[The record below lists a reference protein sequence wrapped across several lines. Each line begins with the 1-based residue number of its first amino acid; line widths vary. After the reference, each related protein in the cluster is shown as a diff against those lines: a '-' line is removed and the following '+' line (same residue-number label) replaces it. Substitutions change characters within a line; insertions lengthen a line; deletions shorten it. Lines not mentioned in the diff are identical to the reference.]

1 MHKSWLPGVR
11 DGDTASGEVR
21 LRKVYIA
28 HAGASTL
35 PASCTMSE
43 LESMADD
50 ASYGPQLTG
59 QEQKRFQRQRFDKW
73 RGKYKAKGAEIY
85 EGKKTDTRWFGR
97 VAKGPTAFGDTVPW
111 EDNDYNLISEDV
123 VIDSIQRAREDFGL
137 DYLGLVPLARGLA
150 EMIRDKLHGDRA
162 TRKQL
167 QRALPLTMR
176 STLRRDRLL
185 LGAVVPGTAYGGTT
199 LQRLPSYSRSSR
211 PLAFLRGVL
220 QLRKRL
226 DGQAR
231 KELNDADKLLRR
243 MGVVQI
249 MPEARLKRFDSKKDR
264 VLKGKRPVLD
274 DLRKWCRIGE
284 WIAQN
289 MLLLGKETDSI
300 MEHKELLKRTEW
312 FVFMPTLFEARVRAG
327 LREMLNRDHPNEYV
341 VKKDYRR
348 MNSFPT
354 RGASP
359 DVVVYRKGEEDR
371 TPIAI
376 YDCKLYRK
384 VQADL
389 LHHMHQ
395 VEAQRAA
402 FGNPGLVGLIYGLFT
417 DDPDLPKRKD
427 DNVHYID
434 LRGTKDEATE
444 SFDKT
449 LELLRDAVL
458 AAEARDVATQ
468 PGPATI

>member
-1 MHKSWLPGVR
+1 VYRGAAQAMPD
-11 DGDTASGEVR
+11 DGQPNSFHSD
-21 LRKVYIA
+21 K
-28 HAGASTL
+28 
-35 PASCTMSE
+35 
-43 LESMADD
+43 
-50 ASYGPQLTG
+50 
-59 QEQKRFQRQRFDKW
+59 QKERYNTW
-73 RGKYKAKGAEIY
+73 RGKDPEKYKD
-85 EGKKTDTRWFGR
+85 KKTDGRWFGR

-123 VIDSIQRAREDFGL
+123 VIDWIEQAREDFGR
-137 DYLGLVPLARGLA
+137 DYLGLAPLAKDLA
-150 EMIRDKLHGDRA
+150 EMITKKLLHGDR
-162 TRKQL
+162 TERKQL
-167 QRALPLTMR
+167 LRALPLTMR
-176 STLRRDRLL
+176 SALRRDRLR

-220 QLRKRL
+220 QLKKRRI
-226 DGQAR
+226 GGRAR

-376 YDCKLYRK
+376 YECKLYK
-384 VQADL
+384 DSKASKDN
-389 LHHMHQ
+389 MHQ
-395 VEAQRAA
+395 VESQIAA
-402 FGNPGLVGLIYGLFT
+402 FSSPPLSPHRYGLVYGHF
-417 DDPDLPKRKD
+417 DGEMPDTEA
-427 DNVHYID
+427 NVYHID
-434 LRGTKDEATE
+434 LRSTE
-444 SFDKT
+444 
-449 LELLRDAVL
+449 
-458 AAEARDVATQ
+458 
-468 PGPATI
+468 P